1 MRTQVRKISR
11 LLTIFCILLT
21 SISGCSDDEDE
32 KPVEPGR
39 ISGFVFPANAVNKIT
54 LEFATGGIKEET
66 LPLSNGAFNFTS
78 VPPGDY
84 KIAITTHSSLYD
96 TPEKTSVSVSS
107 GKESFI
113 TEIFV
118 PYNADEQSGTA
129 TYTLDGTSYE
139 NNSSDLFLFYNF
151 ISSQF
156 LMQGAPPNT
165 PGYYWFLTLKVLN
178 GPGTYSTSN
187 ELTAIEV
194 LYYSAEFHS
203 EGHWT
208 TENGGTGSVTITT
221 LNTATRTASG
231 TFSATLVPQS
241 DATGTKEI
249 SGTFTNVRY

>member
-1 MRTQVRKISR
+1 MIC
-11 LLTIFCILLT
+11 CILLT

-39 ISGFVFPANAVNKIT
+39 ISGFVFPANVVKKIT
-54 LEFATGGIKEET
+54 LEFETGGIKEET
-66 LPLSNGAFNFTS
+66 LPLANGAFNFTA

-84 KIAITTHSSLYD
+84 KVAITTHSSLYA
-96 TPEKTSVSVSS
+96 TPEKTGVSVTS
-107 GKESFI
+107 GQESLI

-151 ISSQF
+151 ISSEL
-156 LMQGAPPNT
+156 LMQGAAPNM
-165 PGYYWFLTLKVLN
+165 PGYYWYLTLKVID

-187 ELTAIEV
+187 GLTSIEV
-194 LYYSAEFHS
+194 VYYSTEFNS

-208 TENGGTGSVTITT
+208 TDNGGTGSVTIST

-249 SGTFTNVRY
+249 SGTFANVLY